1 MLYTFLI
8 ALLVV
13 IDQLCKYAA
22 ETYLKP
28 IGTSPII
35 QNVFHLTY
43 ARNTGAAFSILQGKQ
58 AFLVTVSLIVVIAL
72 LLYFFKNLNKGNTY
86 LNLSISLIIGG
97 ALGNLIDRI
106 KLGFVVDFLDFIII
120 DYPIFNTADV
130 FVVSGTIFLIYAM
143 LFNDL
148 KI

>member
-1 MLYTFLI
+1 MFYTFLI

-13 IDQLCKYAA
+13 IDQLCKYTA

-28 IGTSPII
+28 IETYPII
-35 QNVFHLTY
+35 QNIFHLTY

-58 AFLVTVSLIVVIAL
+58 TFLITVSLIVIIAL
-72 LLYFFKNLNKGNTY
+72 MLYFFRNIKKGNTY

-106 KLGFVVDFLDFIII
+106 RLGYVVDFLDFILIN
-120 DYPIFNTADV
+120 YPIFNTADV
-130 FVVSGTIFLIYAM
+130 FVVSGIIFLIYAI
-143 LFNDL
+143 LFTDL
-148 KI
+148 EI